1 MDTPGSSPYQGA
13 MIRRLYDWMMALA
26 RGPRAP
32 LALAIVSF
40 AESSFFSIPP
50 DIMLIPMVLA
60 NRAKAWFFAAL
71 ATVTSVIGGIAGY
84 AIGFFL
90 LESVGKPIL
99 AFYGKADTLAP
110 LQALFQD
117 YGVQILLIKGMTP
130 IPYKVLT
137 ISAGV
142 AQMNLVPFIL
152 ASIGARAMRFFLVAG
167 LLYWFGAPIQA
178 FIERRLMLVTS
189 VAAALLISG
198 FIAIKFLF

>member
-1 MDTPGSSPYQGA
+1 
-13 MIRRLYDWMMALA
+13 MIRRLYDWMMAMA

-40 AESSFFSIPP
+40 AESSFFPIPP

-71 ATVTSVIGGIAGY
+71 ATVTSVLGGIAGY

-99 AFYGKADTLAP
+99 AFYGKADALVP
-110 LQALFQD
+110 LRALFQD

-142 AQMNLVPFIL
+142 AEMNLASFIL

-167 LLYWFGAPIQA
+167 LLYWFGEPIRK
-178 FIERRLMLVTS
+178 FIEQRLMLVTTIGA
-189 VAAALLISG
+189 VLLIGG
-198 FIAIKFLF
+198 FVAIRFVF